1 MTTYLD
7 FEKPIA
13 ELEGKVEELRRLAA
27 QGATVNV
34 DDEVTRLETKAAQ
47 MLRETYAKLSPWQK
61 TQVARHPQRPH
72 FSDYITALIQD
83 FTPLAGDRSF
93 ADDKAIIG
101 GLGSFR
107 GRPVMV
113 IGHEKGN
120 DTKSRIKHNFG
131 MAMPDGY
138 RKSVRLMTM
147 AEKFGIPVITLVDSA
162 GAYPGISAEER
173 GQGEA
178 IARSTE
184 RCLTLGVPLVSLITG
199 EGMSGGAIAIAAGDR
214 IIMLEHSIY
223 SVITPEG
230 CSSILWRS
238 GDKAPEA
245 AAAMKL
251 TAQDLLSLRVI
262 DSIVPEPLGG
272 AHRGAERVMSDAGDA
287 VDLALVELDGIPPDD
302 LRRARREKFL
312 AMGRVGVA

>member
-83 FTPLAGDRSF
+83 FTPLAGDRAF

-138 RKSVRLMTM
+138 RKSVRLMSM
-147 AEKFGIPVITLVDSA
+147 AEKFGLPVITLVDSA

-173 GQGEA
+173 GQAEA

-262 DSIVPEPLGG
+262 DTIVPEPLGG
-272 AHRGAERVMSDAGDA
+272 AHRAAERAMSDAGDA